1 LIFENYILSKS
12 LYYYLTRFDIYQTS
26 ASGRKERKA
35 KASERRESTTK
46 AMRRH
51 SKMTKYIYVNV
62 QITLYIQVGPR
73 HMRMVTCKCLLCI
86 VMHISK
92 EMSPIVETRSNMG
105 QCYRTS
111 VAQEESRSSQAPGG
125 GRRRRTSLLS
135 LINSLAYCII
145 RTGHV

>member
-73 HMRMVTCKCLLCI
+73 DMRMVTCKCLLCI

-92 EMSPIVETRSNMG
+92 EMSPSLRPGPTWANATVHPWPRRSHD
-105 QCYRTS
+105 R
-111 VAQEESRSSQAPGG
+111 AKLQAGAGG
-125 GRRRRTSLLS
+125 GAPPCSL
-135 LINSLAYCII
+135 
-145 RTGHV
+145 